1 MRGSLEA
8 AARMATATAGV
19 KRRRATMGADRRT
32 DRDHRLA
39 MTEQESRPVLLWLV
53 ALGVFMQML
62 DSTIVN
68 TALPSMA
75 AGLGESP
82 LRMQSVVIAYALT
95 MAMLIPASG
104 WLADRFGTRR
114 VFLAAIVLFT
124 LGSLLCAEARSLG
137 QLAASRVVQGVGG
150 AMLLPVGRL
159 AVLRSVPRRDF
170 LAAMSFVTIPG
181 LIGPLI
187 GPTLGGWLVQAAS
200 WHWIF
205 LINLPVGVGAAL
217 ATLRFMPDARSAVAR
232 FDLGGYLMLSFSM
245 VAISL
250 SLDGLSELGL
260 HHAGVLVLLI
270 FGMASFVAYWLHAT
284 RTPNPLFSPGLFRVH
299 SFRVGV
305 LGNLFSRIGSG
316 SMPFLIPLLL
326 QVSLGY
332 SALRAGLMMVPVAGA
347 GMLAKRF
354 VVPVVRE
361 FGYRRVLVGNTV
373 LVGLAMA
380 SFALVSATQ
389 PMWLRVIQL
398 AFLGL
403 VNSLQFT
410 AMNTVTLRD
419 LEGELASGGNSLL
432 SMVMML
438 SMSLGVAAAS
448 GLLAAFTTVFG
459 AERGIAALP
468 AFHATFVCVGLV
480 TAASAW
486 IFWQLEPKRRF
497 PVTAPADPM

>member
-1 MRGSLEA
+1 MNETPR
-8 AARMATATAGV
+8 AG
-19 KRRRATMGADRRT
+19 RA
-32 DRDHRLA
+32 
-39 MTEQESRPVLLWLV
+39 LLWLV
-53 ALGVFMQML
+53 AVGVFMQML

-68 TALPSMA
+68 TALPVMA
-75 AGLGESP
+75 DNLGESP

-114 VFLAAIVLFT
+114 VFFFAITLFT
-124 LGSLLCAEARSLG
+124 LGSLLCGISHSLG
-137 QLAASRVVQGVGG
+137 QLVAARVVQGFGG

-159 AVLRSVPRRDF
+159 AVLRTCSRSEF
-170 LAAMSFVTIPG
+170 LHAMSFVTVPG

-187 GPTLGGWLVQAAS
+187 GPTLGGWLVQVLS

-205 LINLPVGVGAAL
+205 LINLPIGIAAAA
-217 ATLRFMPDARSAVAR
+217 ATLRFMPDARREPAR

-250 SLDGLSELGL
+250 SLDGLSGLGMQ
-260 HHAGVLVLLI
+260 HAVVLVLAVFGLASLI
-270 FGMASFVAYWLHAT
+270 AYWLHAT
-284 RTPNPLFSPGLFRVH
+284 RTAHPLFPLALFGVPT
-299 SFRVGV
+299 FRVGL

-332 SALRAGLMMVPVAGA
+332 APMQAGLMMIPVAIA

-354 VVPVVRE
+354 VVPLVRSL
-361 FGYRRVLVGNTV
+361 GYRRVLVGNTV

-380 SFALVSATQ
+380 SFALISHDQ
-389 PMWLRVIQL
+389 PMWLRVLQL
-398 AFLGL
+398 ACFGF

-432 SMVMML
+432 SMTMTL
-438 SMSLGVAAAS
+438 SMSLGVAMAS
-448 GLLAAFTTVFG
+448 GLLAAFASLSGSEHG
-459 AERGIAALP
+459 AAALP
-468 AFHATFVCVGLV
+468 AFHGTFICVGLV

-486 IFWQLEPKRRF
+486 IFWQLEAEAKSP
-497 PVTAPADPM
+497 PQSAQVAPLAED